1 MILLAR
7 RITNDLSVTV
17 NSGII
22 FYFFCLH
29 NYVVAPSRQMYLV
42 NSTYKIRHQA
52 TNKLLEGGKSNCA
65 HMKPKKNNK
74 KG

>member
-22 FYFFCLH
+22 FFCLH
-29 NYVVAPSRQMYLV
+29 NYVVAPSRQTYLV

-52 TNKLLEGGKSNCA
+52 TNKLLEEEKVTV
-65 HMKPKKNNK
+65 PP
-74 KG
+74 

>member
-1 MILLAR
+1 MLLLAR

-22 FYFFCLH
+22 LYFFCLH
-29 NYVVAPSRQMYLV
+29 NYVVAPSRQTYLV

-52 TNKLLEGGKSNCA
+52 TNKLLEGEKVTV
-65 HMKPKKNNK
+65 PP
-74 KG
+74 